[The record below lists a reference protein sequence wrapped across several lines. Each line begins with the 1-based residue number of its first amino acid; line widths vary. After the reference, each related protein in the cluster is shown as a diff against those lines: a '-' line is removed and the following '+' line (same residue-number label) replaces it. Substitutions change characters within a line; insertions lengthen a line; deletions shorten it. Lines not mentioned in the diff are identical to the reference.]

1 MLSKKKI
8 NGWAAVA
15 LVFLVC
21 AVVYGLLSSYPREL
35 AVYSDE
41 LRYLDVAR
49 SLLQGRGLRV
59 RNMPSDYQKILYP
72 LCILPALLLRT
83 TAAQITAIGWLNA
96 VYMASAVFPAY
107 ALARAMRLNP
117 RRTAFLVGVTA
128 GLPTMSAAATFMSET
143 VFLPLSLWQV
153 YFFLRAMLAAPRA
166 RVGWCA
172 AAGAFCYLLYLNKEV
187 ALYYL
192 IAWVLVRGWV
202 WWHDKAGWRAE
213 LACNAALLGSF
224 LACFVLAKVTL
235 FRGLGNSYNQTGW
248 LTGEQWRFL
257 PFALVCDAL
266 FTVLAFWV
274 YPVLLPLCGLHRP
287 RRGSD
292 ARRTQLPLFLL
303 LCLGIGVA
311 VIAWSITVRED
322 LHDPSPRQ
330 HMRYLEPLLIPL
342 LAVTMNT
349 LDEALTP
356 ARKRLLAALTAL
368 WGIGFIV
375 VCRAI
380 GAGAGDNTLLQWFD
394 FVADRTDRLPGG
406 SQTLWLAVW
415 RVCIVLGVAVLGVVL
430 VRHRGRRVLAAA
442 ALVLCA
448 ACYLGE
454 WRINRWTYAIP
465 AESAAGA
472 SALNESLA
480 ALDGKVL
487 FLPCGVRQRDSQLI
501 ETYVARDVYIVEYET
516 LLQSGAL
523 ADGVLDLTAEAIGPE
538 YPGHPYT
545 DLTAAP
551 AHYDM
556 VFITNPTSLH
566 AEALRQVKGR
576 GEALFIEKP
585 IFSAEQTGLA
595 LDELLPAG
603 QKAYVAAP
611 MRWCGAMLAL
621 KDRLPAL
628 HPYCARVICSSYL
641 PDWRP
646 GVDYRTVYSARKA
659 LGGGVTIDLIHEWDY
674 LVELFGVPEK
684 LYNFKGTYSELE
696 IDSDDLSVY
705 IAKYPTLLAEVHL
718 DYFGRGYRRSI
729 ELFCRDGS
737 YLADFGKG
745 TLTLPDG
752 TVQHYEED
760 VNRRYEREMEYF
772 VDYALTG
779 CGESCNPPAL
789 ALKVLKL
796 TLGENVQ

>member
-1 MLSKKKI
+1 MVSKKKI
-8 NGWAAVA
+8 KGWAAVA

-128 GLPTMSAAATFMSET
+128 VLPTMSAAATFMSET

-415 RVCIVLGVAVLGVVL
+415 RVCIVLGVAVLGAVL

-516 LLQSGAL
+516 LLQSGVL
-523 ADGVLDLTAEAIGPE
+523 ADGVLDLTAEAVGPE
-538 YPGHPYT
+538 YPGRAYT
-545 DLTAAP
+545 DLDAADWVL
-551 AHYDM
+551 A
-556 VFITNPTSLH
+556 
-566 AEALRQVKGR
+566 AEGVPLDTDT
-576 GEALFIEKP
+576 LEK
-585 IFSAEQTGLA
+585 ADA
-595 LDELLPAG
+595 VCPAG
-603 QKAYVAAP
+603 YVLYRNPDAQ
-611 MRWCGAMLAL
+611 
-621 KDRLPAL
+621 
-628 HPYCARVICSSYL
+628 RV
-641 PDWRP
+641 R
-646 GVDYRTVYSARKA
+646 
-659 LGGGVTIDLIHEWDY
+659 
-674 LVELFGVPEK
+674 
-684 LYNFKGTYSELE
+684 
-696 IDSDDLSVY
+696 
-705 IAKYPTLLAEVHL
+705 
-718 DYFGRGYRRSI
+718 
-729 ELFCRDGS
+729 
-737 YLADFGKG
+737 
-745 TLTLPDG
+745 
-752 TVQHYEED
+752 
-760 VNRRYEREMEYF
+760 F
-772 VDYALTG
+772 VV
-779 CGESCNPPAL
+779 S
-789 ALKVLKL
+789 
-796 TLGENVQ
+796 

>member
-1 MLSKKKI
+1 MVSKKKI

-15 LVFLVC
+15 LVFLAC

-107 ALARAMRLNP
+107 ALARAMRLSP

-128 GLPTMSAAATFMSET
+128 VLPTMSAAATFMSET

-415 RVCIVLGVAVLGVVL
+415 RVCIVLGVAVLGDVL

-480 ALDGKVL
+480 VLDGKVL

-516 LLQSGAL
+516 LLQNGAL
-523 ADGVLDLTAEAIGPE
+523 ADGVLDLTAEAVGPE
-538 YPGHPYT
+538 YPGRAYT
-545 DLTAAP
+545 DLDAADWVL
-551 AHYDM
+551 A
-556 VFITNPTSLH
+556 
-566 AEALRQVKGR
+566 AEGVPLDTTT
-576 GEALFIEKP
+576 LEK
-585 IFSAEQTGLA
+585 ADA
-595 LDELLPAG
+595 VCPAG
-603 QKAYVAAP
+603 YVLYRNPDAQ
-611 MRWCGAMLAL
+611 
-621 KDRLPAL
+621 
-628 HPYCARVICSSYL
+628 RV
-641 PDWRP
+641 R
-646 GVDYRTVYSARKA
+646 
-659 LGGGVTIDLIHEWDY
+659 
-674 LVELFGVPEK
+674 
-684 LYNFKGTYSELE
+684 
-696 IDSDDLSVY
+696 
-705 IAKYPTLLAEVHL
+705 
-718 DYFGRGYRRSI
+718 
-729 ELFCRDGS
+729 
-737 YLADFGKG
+737 
-745 TLTLPDG
+745 
-752 TVQHYEED
+752 
-760 VNRRYEREMEYF
+760 F
-772 VDYALTG
+772 VV
-779 CGESCNPPAL
+779 S
-789 ALKVLKL
+789 
-796 TLGENVQ
+796 

>member
-1 MLSKKKI
+1 MVSKKKI

-128 GLPTMSAAATFMSET
+128 VLPTMSAAATFMSET

-368 WGIGFIV
+368 WGIGFAV

-415 RVCIVLGVAVLGVVL
+415 RVCIVLGVAVLGAVL

-465 AESAAGA
+465 AESAVGA
-472 SALNESLA
+472 SVLNESLA

-501 ETYVARDVYIVEYET
+501 ETYIARDVYIVEYET

-523 ADGVLDLTAEAIGPE
+523 ADGVLDLTAEAVGPE
-538 YPGHPYT
+538 YPGRAYT
-545 DLTAAP
+545 DLDAADWVLAADGVP
-551 AHYDM
+551 VD
-556 VFITNPTSLH
+556 TTTL
-566 AEALRQVKGR
+566 
-576 GEALFIEKP
+576 EK
-585 IFSAEQTGLA
+585 ADA
-595 LDELLPAG
+595 VCPAG
-603 QKAYVAAP
+603 YVLYRNPDAQ
-611 MRWCGAMLAL
+611 
-621 KDRLPAL
+621 
-628 HPYCARVICSSYL
+628 RV
-641 PDWRP
+641 R
-646 GVDYRTVYSARKA
+646 
-659 LGGGVTIDLIHEWDY
+659 
-674 LVELFGVPEK
+674 
-684 LYNFKGTYSELE
+684 
-696 IDSDDLSVY
+696 
-705 IAKYPTLLAEVHL
+705 
-718 DYFGRGYRRSI
+718 
-729 ELFCRDGS
+729 
-737 YLADFGKG
+737 
-745 TLTLPDG
+745 
-752 TVQHYEED
+752 
-760 VNRRYEREMEYF
+760 F
-772 VDYALTG
+772 VV
-779 CGESCNPPAL
+779 S
-789 ALKVLKL
+789 
-796 TLGENVQ
+796 

>member
-1 MLSKKKI
+1 MVSKKKI

-128 GLPTMSAAATFMSET
+128 VLPTMSAAATFMSET

-406 SQTLWLAVW
+406 SQPLWLAVW
-415 RVCIVLGVAVLGVVL
+415 RVCIVLGVAVLGAVL

-501 ETYVARDVYIVEYET
+501 ETYIARDVYIVEYET

-523 ADGVLDLTAEAIGPE
+523 ADGVLDLTAEAVGPE
-538 YPGHPYT
+538 YPGRAYT
-545 DLTAAP
+545 DLDAADWVL
-551 AHYDM
+551 A
-556 VFITNPTSLH
+556 
-566 AEALRQVKGR
+566 AEGVPLDTTT
-576 GEALFIEKP
+576 LEK
-585 IFSAEQTGLA
+585 ADA
-595 LDELLPAG
+595 VCPAG
-603 QKAYVAAP
+603 YVLYRNPDAQ
-611 MRWCGAMLAL
+611 
-621 KDRLPAL
+621 
-628 HPYCARVICSSYL
+628 RV
-641 PDWRP
+641 R
-646 GVDYRTVYSARKA
+646 
-659 LGGGVTIDLIHEWDY
+659 
-674 LVELFGVPEK
+674 
-684 LYNFKGTYSELE
+684 
-696 IDSDDLSVY
+696 
-705 IAKYPTLLAEVHL
+705 
-718 DYFGRGYRRSI
+718 
-729 ELFCRDGS
+729 
-737 YLADFGKG
+737 
-745 TLTLPDG
+745 
-752 TVQHYEED
+752 
-760 VNRRYEREMEYF
+760 F
-772 VDYALTG
+772 VV
-779 CGESCNPPAL
+779 S
-789 ALKVLKL
+789 
-796 TLGENVQ
+796 

>member
-8 NGWAAVA
+8 NGWVAVA

-49 SLLQGRGLRV
+49 SLLQGRGLLV

-128 GLPTMSAAATFMSET
+128 VLPTMSAAATFMSET

-153 YFFLRAMLAAPRA
+153 YFFLRAMLAAPQA

-342 LAVTMNT
+342 LAVTMDT

-415 RVCIVLGVAVLGVVL
+415 RVCIVLGVAVLGAVL

-516 LLQSGAL
+516 LLQSGVL
-523 ADGVLDLTAEAIGPE
+523 ADGVLDLTAEAVGPE
-538 YPGHPYT
+538 YPGRAYT
-545 DLTAAP
+545 DLDAADWVL
-551 AHYDM
+551 A
-556 VFITNPTSLH
+556 
-566 AEALRQVKGR
+566 AEGVPLDTTT
-576 GEALFIEKP
+576 LEK
-585 IFSAEQTGLA
+585 ADA
-595 LDELLPAG
+595 VCPAG
-603 QKAYVAAP
+603 YVLYRNPDAQ
-611 MRWCGAMLAL
+611 
-621 KDRLPAL
+621 
-628 HPYCARVICSSYL
+628 RV
-641 PDWRP
+641 R
-646 GVDYRTVYSARKA
+646 
-659 LGGGVTIDLIHEWDY
+659 
-674 LVELFGVPEK
+674 
-684 LYNFKGTYSELE
+684 
-696 IDSDDLSVY
+696 
-705 IAKYPTLLAEVHL
+705 
-718 DYFGRGYRRSI
+718 
-729 ELFCRDGS
+729 
-737 YLADFGKG
+737 
-745 TLTLPDG
+745 
-752 TVQHYEED
+752 
-760 VNRRYEREMEYF
+760 F
-772 VDYALTG
+772 VV
-779 CGESCNPPAL
+779 S
-789 ALKVLKL
+789 
-796 TLGENVQ
+796 

>member
-1 MLSKKKI
+1 MVSKKKI

-96 VYMASAVFPAY
+96 VYLASAVFPAY

-128 GLPTMSAAATFMSET
+128 VLPTMSAAATFMSET

-172 AAGAFCYLLYLNKEV
+172 VAGAFCYLLYLNKEV

-224 LACFVLAKVTL
+224 LACFALAKVTL

-415 RVCIVLGVAVLGVVL
+415 RVCIVLGVAVLGAVL

-487 FLPCGVRQRDSQLI
+487 FLPYGVRQRDSQLI

-516 LLQSGAL
+516 HLQSGAL
-523 ADGVLDLTAEAIGPE
+523 ADGVLDLTAEAVGPE
-538 YPGHPYT
+538 YPGRAYT
-545 DLTAAP
+545 DLDAADWVLAADGVP
-551 AHYDM
+551 LD
-556 VFITNPTSLH
+556 TDTL
-566 AEALRQVKGR
+566 
-576 GEALFIEKP
+576 EK
-585 IFSAEQTGLA
+585 ADA
-595 LDELLPAG
+595 VCPAG
-603 QKAYVAAP
+603 YVLYRNPDAQ
-611 MRWCGAMLAL
+611 
-621 KDRLPAL
+621 
-628 HPYCARVICSSYL
+628 RV
-641 PDWRP
+641 
-646 GVDYRTVYSARKA
+646 K
-659 LGGGVTIDLIHEWDY
+659 
-674 LVELFGVPEK
+674 
-684 LYNFKGTYSELE
+684 
-696 IDSDDLSVY
+696 
-705 IAKYPTLLAEVHL
+705 
-718 DYFGRGYRRSI
+718 
-729 ELFCRDGS
+729 
-737 YLADFGKG
+737 
-745 TLTLPDG
+745 
-752 TVQHYEED
+752 
-760 VNRRYEREMEYF
+760 F
-772 VDYALTG
+772 VV
-779 CGESCNPPAL
+779 S
-789 ALKVLKL
+789 
-796 TLGENVQ
+796 

>member
-117 RRTAFLVGVTA
+117 RRTAFLVGVA
-128 GLPTMSAAATFMSET
+128 AVLPTMSAAATFMSET

-153 YFFLRAMLAAPRA
+153 YFFLRVMLAAPRA

-342 LAVTMNT
+342 LAVTMDT

-415 RVCIVLGVAVLGVVL
+415 RVCIVLGAAVLGAVL

-442 ALVLCA
+442 ALVLCT

-501 ETYVARDVYIVEYET
+501 ETYVARDVYIIEYET

-523 ADGVLDLTAEAIGPE
+523 ADGVLDLTAEAVGPE
-538 YPGHPYT
+538 YPGRAYT
-545 DLTAAP
+545 DLDAADWVL
-551 AHYDM
+551 A
-556 VFITNPTSLH
+556 
-566 AEALRQVKGR
+566 AEGVPLDTTT
-576 GEALFIEKP
+576 LEK
-585 IFSAEQTGLA
+585 ADA
-595 LDELLPAG
+595 VCPAG
-603 QKAYVAAP
+603 YVLYRNPDAQ
-611 MRWCGAMLAL
+611 
-621 KDRLPAL
+621 
-628 HPYCARVICSSYL
+628 RV
-641 PDWRP
+641 R
-646 GVDYRTVYSARKA
+646 
-659 LGGGVTIDLIHEWDY
+659 
-674 LVELFGVPEK
+674 
-684 LYNFKGTYSELE
+684 
-696 IDSDDLSVY
+696 
-705 IAKYPTLLAEVHL
+705 
-718 DYFGRGYRRSI
+718 
-729 ELFCRDGS
+729 
-737 YLADFGKG
+737 
-745 TLTLPDG
+745 
-752 TVQHYEED
+752 
-760 VNRRYEREMEYF
+760 F
-772 VDYALTG
+772 VV
-779 CGESCNPPAL
+779 S
-789 ALKVLKL
+789 
-796 TLGENVQ
+796 

>member
-96 VYMASAVFPAY
+96 AYMASAVFPAY

-128 GLPTMSAAATFMSET
+128 VLPTMSAAATFMSET

-202 WWHDKAGWRAE
+202 WWHDKASWRAE

-224 LACFVLAKVTL
+224 LACFALAKVTL

-248 LTGEQWRFL
+248 LTVEQWCFL

-342 LAVTMNT
+342 LAVTMDT

-356 ARKRLLAALTAL
+356 ARKRLLTALTAL
-368 WGIGFIV
+368 WGIGFAV

-406 SQTLWLAVW
+406 GQTLWLAVW
-415 RVCIVLGVAVLGVVL
+415 RVCIVLGVAVLGAVL
-430 VRHRGRRVLAAA
+430 VRHRGRMGLAAA

-465 AESAAGA
+465 AESAAEA

-523 ADGVLDLTAEAIGPE
+523 ADGVLDLTAEAVGPE
-538 YPGHPYT
+538 YPGRAYT
-545 DLTAAP
+545 DLDAADWVL
-551 AHYDM
+551 A
-556 VFITNPTSLH
+556 
-566 AEALRQVKGR
+566 AEGVPLDTTT
-576 GEALFIEKP
+576 LEK
-585 IFSAEQTGLA
+585 ADA
-595 LDELLPAG
+595 VCPAG
-603 QKAYVAAP
+603 YVLYRNPDAQ
-611 MRWCGAMLAL
+611 
-621 KDRLPAL
+621 
-628 HPYCARVICSSYL
+628 RV
-641 PDWRP
+641 R
-646 GVDYRTVYSARKA
+646 
-659 LGGGVTIDLIHEWDY
+659 
-674 LVELFGVPEK
+674 
-684 LYNFKGTYSELE
+684 
-696 IDSDDLSVY
+696 
-705 IAKYPTLLAEVHL
+705 
-718 DYFGRGYRRSI
+718 
-729 ELFCRDGS
+729 
-737 YLADFGKG
+737 
-745 TLTLPDG
+745 
-752 TVQHYEED
+752 
-760 VNRRYEREMEYF
+760 F
-772 VDYALTG
+772 VV
-779 CGESCNPPAL
+779 S
-789 ALKVLKL
+789 
-796 TLGENVQ
+796 